1 MDNAP
6 TRQML
11 WKVPPPRLAP
21 YEALNPDAGA
31 LRRLGLVLASRRGQ
45 HSIKRAAPPVTEWLD
60 EARRGI
66 GRACD
71 AIGLG
76 PQETPYRVAANL
88 RGARLRAY
96 SGTGNAS
103 GPVLLIIPAPY
114 KQPYIWDLSPDLSVV
129 RRCVGKGLRVYLL
142 EWLAPAKGEDS
153 FGLAEYAFHLPAAA
167 LQVIEAQTGVSAPV
181 LAGHSLGGT
190 FAAIFAALD
199 PDRVGGLILVDA
211 PLAFGEHGGPITRAI
226 KMLPHAHHI
235 RNAIGSPVPGSIIS
249 LLAVATAPEVFQ
261 FQRLADLGASLAHP
275 ETYALHLRMERW
287 ACDELPMAGQLFEE
301 TLEQLFREDRFLNGT
316 LEVAGRR
323 AGPKR
328 LRAPIAA
335 VLNPHSRIVPSASM
349 LKLLEAV
356 PDLPVEVLAYQ
367 QDRGAMLQHLG
378 PLVAPGAHRLLWP
391 RLLDWID
398 HL

>member
-1 MDNAP
+1 
-6 TRQML
+6 
-11 WKVPPPRLAP
+11 
-21 YEALNPDAGA
+21 
-31 LRRLGLVLASRRGQ
+31 
-45 HSIKRAAPPVTEWLD
+45 VTEWLD
-60 EARRGI
+60 EARRSI

-71 AIGLG
+71 AIGFG
-76 PQETPYRVAANL
+76 PQETPYRVAANF

-96 SGTGNAS
+96 FRTGDTS

-114 KQPYIWDLSPDLSVV
+114 KQPYIWDISPDLSVI
-129 RRCVGKGLRVYLL
+129 RRCVGRSLRVYLL
-142 EWLAPAKGEDS
+142 EWLAPTKAEDS

-199 PDRVGGLILVDA
+199 PDRVAGLLLVDA
-211 PLAFGEHGGPITRAI
+211 PLAFGEHGGSLTRAI
-226 KMLPHAHHI
+226 KMLPHAHHL
-235 RNAIGSPVPGSIIS
+235 RNAIGSPVPGSVIN

-261 FQRLADLGASLAHP
+261 LQRLADLGASLAQP

-301 TLEQLFREDRFLNGT
+301 TLEQLFREDRFLSGT
-316 LEVAGRR
+316 LQVAGRR
-323 AGPKR
+323 SDPR
-328 LRAPIAA
+328 QLRSPVAA
-335 VLNPHSRIVPSASM
+335 IINPPGRIVPPASV
-349 LKLLEAV
+349 LKALEAV
-356 PDLPVEVLAYQ
+356 PGLPLEILVYQ
-367 QDRGAMLQHLG
+367 ADRGPMLQHLG
-378 PLVAPGAHRLLWP
+378 PLVAPVAHKLLWP